1 MRKLDASDCHRCGL
15 DGLEPEHRR
24 TPSLDRSVIL
34 LDDVVE
40 ILARSDMHAPPC
52 WMLAAKQPD
61 STMARPVTIEGH
73 LLRRTVR
80 MRGEG
85 LPEERLGGSDAAV
98 LAQEEVDGTALLV
111 DRSI

>member
-1 MRKLDASDCHRCGL
+1 MRKLDARDCHRCGL
-15 DGLEPEHRR
+15 HGLEPEHRH
-24 TPSLDRSVIL
+24 TSSLDRSVIL

-40 ILARSDMHAPPC
+40 VLAGSNMHTTLSG
-52 WMLAAKQPD
+52 MLSPKQPEGA
-61 STMARPVTIEGH
+61 MARPMTIEGH

-85 LPEERLGGSDAAV
+85 FPEERLSGSNAAV
-98 LAQEEVDGTALLV
+98 LAQEEVDRAALLI